1 MEMEK
6 LIAQIMAECEADGEP
21 VTREEAEEMARL
33 ELKAKKEIKRYEQS
47 DKPKKERKPREVKLD
62 EDKIAIID
70 FLATCLS
77 EWNFDFIVQNAQRE
91 IKIKF
96 NNCDFSLTLTKHRPK
111 K

>member
-1 MEMEK
+1 MEIEK
-6 LIAQIMAECEADGEP
+6 LITQIMVECEANGEP
-21 VTREEAEEMARL
+21 VTREEAKEMARL

-62 EDKIAIID
+62 EDKVAIID

-91 IKIKF
+91 IKIKY

>member
-1 MEMEK
+1 MEIEK
-6 LIAQIMAECEADGEP
+6 LITQIMAECEADGEP

-62 EDKIAIID
+62 EDKVAIID
-70 FLATCLS
+70 FLATCLG

-91 IKIKF
+91 IKINY

>member
-47 DKPKKERKPREVKLD
+47 DKSKKERKPREVKLD
-62 EDKIAIID
+62 KDKVAIID

-91 IKIKF
+91 IKIKY
-96 NNCDFSLTLTKHRPK
+96 NDCDFSLTLTKHRPK

>member
-1 MEMEK
+1 MEIEK
-6 LIAQIMAECEADGEP
+6 LIVQIMAECEADGEP

-47 DKPKKERKPREVKLD
+47 EKPKKERKSREVKLD
-62 EDKIAIID
+62 EDKVAIID

-77 EWNFDFIVQNAQRE
+77 EWNFDFTIQNAQRE
-91 IKIKF
+91 IKIKY
-96 NNCDFSLTLTKHRPK
+96 NDCDFSLTLTKHRPK

>member
-1 MEMEK
+1 
-6 LIAQIMAECEADGEP
+6 MAECEADGKP

-47 DKPKKERKPREVKLD
+47 DKPKKERKPREIKLD
-62 EDKIAIID
+62 KDKVAIID
-70 FLATCLS
+70 FLTTCLD

-91 IKIKF
+91 ITIKY
-96 NNCDFSLTLTKHRPK
+96 NDCDFSLTLTKHRPK